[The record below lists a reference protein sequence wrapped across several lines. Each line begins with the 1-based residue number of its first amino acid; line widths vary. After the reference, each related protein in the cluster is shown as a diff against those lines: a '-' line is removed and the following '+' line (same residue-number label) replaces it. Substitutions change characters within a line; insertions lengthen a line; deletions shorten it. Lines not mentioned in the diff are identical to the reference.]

1 MRRWHCGWFG
11 SAINLGYLRSGTS
24 LVSQDLISDSDDGDE
39 FEWDSDGDREAISL
53 NAAGPSAHQASRNL
67 DAPGSSTLVRLVSE
81 GKCVN

>member
-67 DAPGSSTLVRLVSE
+67 DAPGSSTLVRLVRESA
-81 GKCVN
+81 